1 MLVAIVSDMHI
12 GFERFEEDALK
23 QAREAL
29 LKAAEMADAI
39 IVPGDVFD
47 RRAPQPHVIADAIK
61 VFRET
66 GLSIES
72 KSKVVKKE
80 GGDGKWYTSVPI
92 VAISGT
98 HERTAVGNENA
109 LALLGLAGILVDTS
123 EARTTIEK
131 DGEKVAVYGIGGISE
146 ERVREK
152 LKELDPKPEEG
163 AFNIFMFHQ
172 SIYEIL
178 PFSDDFIHYDD
189 LPEGFDLY
197 VDGHIHSRVDAKV
210 HGKQFI
216 IPGSTVLT
224 QLKEGEQ
231 DPKGFVLY
239 DTKTMAYKF
248 VSINSRKFV
257 VAHIR
262 SEKNTPSDISKMCE
276 EEVNRIVKEGEE
288 KPIIRL
294 VIEGEL
300 GAGYGGTDLQLR
312 ALAKKYSDN
321 AIIEIDAS
329 KLENPELKESI
340 EGVRENKLGG
350 MPIKEK
356 GVEMLKSRLKDYG
369 YSGKIDAARLFEML
383 CDDSNKEKVVK
394 SAIEAL
400 YESYNEQ
407 G

>member
-1 MLVAIVSDMHI
+1 MLIAIVSDMHI
-12 GFERFEEDALK
+12 GFEKFEEDALK

-29 LKAAEMADAI
+29 LKAAEIADAI

-61 VFRET
+61 IFREA
-66 GLSIES
+66 GNVIDS
-72 KSKVVKKE
+72 KSKIEGKE
-80 GGDGKWYTSVPI
+80 GGDGKLYTSIPI

-98 HERTAVGNENA
+98 HERTAIGSENA

-131 DGEKVAVYGIGGISE
+131 DGEKVAVYGLGGISE

-152 LKELDPKPEEG
+152 LRELNPKPKDG

-178 PFSDDFIHYDD
+178 PFSEDFIHYED

-239 DTKTMAYKF
+239 DTKTKGYKF
-248 VSINSRKFV
+248 ISINSRRFV
-257 VAHIR
+257 VSHIK
-262 SEKNTPSDISKMCE
+262 SEDNTPSEISKMCE
-276 EEVNRIVKEGEE
+276 NELAKILKEGQD
-288 KPIIRL
+288 KPIIKL
-294 VIEGEL
+294 VVEGVLAL
-300 GAGYGGTDLQLR
+300 GYSGADLQLR
-312 ALAKKYSDN
+312 SMAKKYSEN
-321 AIIEIDAS
+321 AIIDIDTS

-340 EGVRENKLGG
+340 EEVRGSKLGG

-356 GVEMLKSRLKDYG
+356 GIEALKSRLKDYG

-383 CDDSNKEKVVK
+383 SEDGSKEKIVK
-394 SAIEAL
+394 AAIESL
-400 YESYNEQ
+400 YSSYK
-407 G
+407 

>member
-1 MLVAIVSDMHI
+1 MLIAIVSDMHI
-12 GFERFEEDALK
+12 GFEKFEEDALK

-29 LKAAEMADAI
+29 LKAAEIADAI

-61 VFRET
+61 IFREA
-66 GLSIES
+66 GNVIDS
-72 KSKVVKKE
+72 KSKIEGKE
-80 GGDGKWYTSVPI
+80 GGDGKLYTSIPI

-98 HERTAVGNENA
+98 HERTAIGSENA

-131 DGEKVAVYGIGGISE
+131 DGEKVAVYGLGGISE

-152 LKELDPKPEEG
+152 LKELNPKPKDG

-178 PFSDDFIHYDD
+178 PFSEDFIHYED

-239 DTKTMAYKF
+239 DTKTKDYKF
-248 VSINSRKFV
+248 ISINSRRFV
-257 VAHIR
+257 VSHIK
-262 SEKNTPSDISKMCE
+262 SEDNTPSEISKMCE
-276 EEVNRIVKEGEE
+276 NELAKILKEGQD
-288 KPIIRL
+288 KPIIKL
-294 VIEGEL
+294 VVEGVLAL
-300 GAGYGGTDLQLR
+300 GYSGADLQLR
-312 ALAKKYSDN
+312 SMAKKYSEN
-321 AIIEIDAS
+321 AIIDIDTS

-340 EGVRENKLGG
+340 EEVRGSKLGG

-356 GVEMLKSRLKDYG
+356 GIEALKSRLKDYG

-383 CDDSNKEKVVK
+383 SEDGSKEKIVK
-394 SAIEAL
+394 AAIESL
-400 YESYNEQ
+400 YSSYK
-407 G
+407 